1 MKTSK
6 LLSLALASAFIG
18 CGLFIKTSPAAD
30 DSATPTTPLR
40 GQILQRIAEKL
51 NLTADQK
58 SQIKTILAGEK
69 DTLQNQLGQLHDARK
84 NLRAAIQSAD
94 ANENSV
100 RAASAKVASVESD
113 LAVERMKLFGK
124 ISPVLTDEQRQQI
137 SDLTQRADDFM
148 DNAIAN
154 IGGGLAQ

>member
-1 MKTSK
+1 MKKIK
-6 LLSLALASAFIG
+6 LLTITTAAAILA
-18 CGLFIKTSPAAD
+18 CGLTPKIFAADTSPAPA
-30 DSATPTTPLR
+30 R

-84 NLRAAIQSAD
+84 SLRAAIQADD
-94 ANENSV
+94 ANESSV
-100 RAASAKVASVESD
+100 RAASAKVAGVESD